1 MIMIT
6 VMIVMMVMMMIVQG
20 KCGGRGAAIR
30 DLAWPSCGLQGRHV
44 SDEKNTTPMWTDF
57 CQKSQILKDNMFV
70 ISVFLPS
77 PSTTIITLTMNVVK
91 HRLHVC
97 YKVGQIRILQLRE
110 QSKQRLGD
118 KFDIRSFH
126 DVVLECAGPLDIL
139 EQRVTE
145 YINNTAT
152 A

>member
-1 MIMIT
+1 MSI
-6 VMIVMMVMMMIVQG
+6 
-20 KCGGRGAAIR
+20 
-30 DLAWPSCGLQGRHV
+30 
-44 SDEKNTTPMWTDF
+44 N
-57 CQKSQILKDNMFV
+57 
-70 ISVFLPS
+70 
-77 PSTTIITLTMNVVK
+77 

-118 KFDIRSFH
+118 KFDIRRFH

-139 EQRVTE
+139 EKRVNE

>member
-1 MIMIT
+1 
-6 VMIVMMVMMMIVQG
+6 
-20 KCGGRGAAIR
+20 
-30 DLAWPSCGLQGRHV
+30 
-44 SDEKNTTPMWTDF
+44 
-57 CQKSQILKDNMFV
+57 MFV
-70 ISVFLPS
+70 RVFVPS

-91 HRLHVC
+91 HRLHVF

-139 EQRVTE
+139 EQRVNE

>member
-1 MIMIT
+1 M
-6 VMIVMMVMMMIVQG
+6 Q
-20 KCGGRGAAIR
+20 
-30 DLAWPSCGLQGRHV
+30 
-44 SDEKNTTPMWTDF
+44 
-57 CQKSQILKDNMFV
+57 
-70 ISVFLPS
+70 
-77 PSTTIITLTMNVVK
+77 TIIPSFGGNKWTYFSLYFIVSIN

-139 EQRVTE
+139 EQRVNE

>member
-1 MIMIT
+1 
-6 VMIVMMVMMMIVQG
+6 
-20 KCGGRGAAIR
+20 
-30 DLAWPSCGLQGRHV
+30 
-44 SDEKNTTPMWTDF
+44 
-57 CQKSQILKDNMFV
+57 MFV
-70 ISVFLPS
+70 RVFVPS

-139 EQRVTE
+139 EQRVNE

>member
-1 MIMIT
+1 M
-6 VMIVMMVMMMIVQG
+6 Q
-20 KCGGRGAAIR
+20 
-30 DLAWPSCGLQGRHV
+30 
-44 SDEKNTTPMWTDF
+44 
-57 CQKSQILKDNMFV
+57 
-70 ISVFLPS
+70 
-77 PSTTIITLTMNVVK
+77 TIIPSFGGDKWTYFSLYFIVSIN
-91 HRLHVC
+91 HRLHVF

-139 EQRVTE
+139 EKRVNE

>member
-1 MIMIT
+1 MKIY
-6 VMIVMMVMMMIVQG
+6 
-20 KCGGRGAAIR
+20 
-30 DLAWPSCGLQGRHV
+30 LNNRHKFRRC
-44 SDEKNTTPMWTDF
+44 EWTYF
-57 CQKSQILKDNMFV
+57 SIYL
-70 ISVFLPS
+70 
-77 PSTTIITLTMNVVK
+77 VVYIN

-97 YKVGQIRILQLRE
+97 FKVGQIRILQLRE

-118 KFDIRSFH
+118 KFDIRKFH

-139 EQRVTE
+139 EKRVNE